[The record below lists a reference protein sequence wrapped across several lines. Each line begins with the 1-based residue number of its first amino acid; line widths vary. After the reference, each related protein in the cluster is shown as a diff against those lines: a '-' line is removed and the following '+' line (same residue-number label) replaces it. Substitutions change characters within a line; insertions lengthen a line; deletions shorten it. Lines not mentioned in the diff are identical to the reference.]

1 MKGKWKV
8 IDILLPSY
16 DHVQDDLSL
25 GRLKLPA
32 SLPFSK
38 CQVKALL
45 QVAIMEGG

>member
-1 MKGKWKV
+1 MRTGMKGKWKAIGIV
-8 IDILLPSY
+8 PPY
-16 DHVQDDLSL
+16 YGHVQDDLSL

-45 QVAIMEGG
+45 QVA